1 MTTEPALLQ
10 RAQRYDLQ
18 ALADIYDRY
27 SLGIYRYAM
36 RLMSDEDLAEEC
48 VAETFNRFL
57 TVLKAGRGPQHHLQ
71 AYLYRV
77 AHNWITDYYRRQ
89 PPPTLPLE
97 PDLIPNPGSDPQVQ
111 VALEMEIERVRD
123 ALRLLTPEQRQ
134 VVVLKYLEEW
144 QNQEIAEAIE
154 KQVGAVKAL
163 EHRALNT
170 LRRILI
176 REEVRQQ

>member
-1 MTTEPALLQ
+1 MATEQALLR
-10 RAQRYDLQ
+10 RAQQYELE
-18 ALADIYDRY
+18 ALAQVYDRC
-27 SLGIYRYAM
+27 SPGLYRYAM
-36 RLMSDEDLAEEC
+36 RLVGDEDLAEEC

-57 TVLKAGRGPQHHLQ
+57 AALKGGRGPQRYLK

-97 PDLIPNPGSDPQVQ
+97 PERLHNPGADPQQ
-111 VALEMEIERVRD
+111 ILARQMDAERVRK

-134 VVVLKYLEEW
+134 VVVLKYLENW
-144 QNQEIAEAIE
+144 DNKEIAEAVS

-163 EHRALNT
+163 EHRALRSM
-170 LRRILI
+170 RRLMIK
-176 REEVRQQ
+176 EEVI

>member
-1 MTTEPALLQ
+1 MISEAALLL

-27 SLGIYRYAM
+27 SPGLYRYAM
-36 RLMSDEDLAEEC
+36 RLLSDEDLAEEC

-97 PDLIPNPGSDPQVQ
+97 PDLHHNPGSDPQAL
-111 VALEMEIERVRD
+111 VALEMEKEQVRD
-123 ALRLLTPEQRQ
+123 ALRLLTPDQRQ
-134 VVVLKYLEEW
+134 VLVLKYLEEW
-144 QNQEIAEAIE
+144 QNQEIAEAIQ

-163 EHRALNT
+163 EHRALHT
-170 LRRILI
+170 LKRILI
-176 REEVRQQ
+176 REEVI

>member
-1 MTTEPALLQ
+1 MATEQALLR
-10 RAQRYDLQ
+10 RAQQYELE
-18 ALADIYDRY
+18 ALAQVYDRY
-27 SLGIYRYAM
+27 SPGLYRYAM
-36 RLMSDEDLAEEC
+36 RLVGDEDLAEEC

-57 TVLKAGRGPQHHLQ
+57 AALKGGRGPQRYLK

-97 PDLIPNPGSDPQVQ
+97 PERLHNPGADPQQ
-111 VALEMEIERVRD
+111 ILARQMDAERVRK

-134 VVVLKYLEEW
+134 VVVLKYLENW
-144 QNQEIAEAIE
+144 DNKEIAEAVS

-163 EHRALNT
+163 EHRALRSM
-170 LRRILI
+170 RRLMIK
-176 REEVRQQ
+176 EEVI

>member
-18 ALADIYDRY
+18 ALAEIYDRY
-27 SLGIYRYAM
+27 SPGLYRYAM

-57 TVLKAGRGPQHHLQ
+57 SVLKAGRGPQQYLQ

-97 PDLIPNPGSDPQVQ
+97 PDLIHNPGSDPQVQ
-111 VALEMEIERVRD
+111 VALELEKERVRD

-170 LRRILI
+170 LRRILM

>member
-1 MTTEPALLQ
+1 
-10 RAQRYDLQ
+10 
-18 ALADIYDRY
+18 
-27 SLGIYRYAM
+27 M
-36 RLMSDEDLAEEC
+36 RLMSDEELAEEC

-97 PDLIPNPGSDPQVQ
+97 PDLIPIPGSDPQVQ
-111 VALEMEIERVRD
+111 VALEMEKERVRD

-170 LRRILI
+170 LRRILMK
-176 REEVRQQ
+176 EEVRQQ

>member
-1 MTTEPALLQ
+1 MISEAALLLH
-10 RAQRYDLQ
+10 AQRYELQ
-18 ALADIYDRY
+18 ALAEIYDRY
-27 SLGIYRYAM
+27 SPGLYRYAM

-57 TVLKAGRGPQHHLQ
+57 AVLKAGRGPQHHLQ

-97 PDLIPNPGSDPQVQ
+97 PDLHQNPGSDPQAL
-111 VALEMEIERVRD
+111 VALEMEKELVRD
-123 ALRLLTPEQRQ
+123 ALRLLTPDQRQ
-134 VVVLKYLEEW
+134 VLVLKYLEEW
-144 QNQEIAEAIE
+144 QNQEIAEAIQ

-170 LRRILI
+170 LKRILT
-176 REEVRQQ
+176 REEVM

>member
-1 MTTEPALLQ
+1 MATEQALLR
-10 RAQRYDLQ
+10 RAQQYELE
-18 ALADIYDRY
+18 ALAQVYDRY
-27 SLGIYRYAM
+27 SRGLYRYAM
-36 RLMSDEDLAEEC
+36 RLVGDEDLAEEC

-57 TVLKAGRGPQHHLQ
+57 AALKGGRGPQRYLK

-97 PDLIPNPGSDPQVQ
+97 PERLHNPGADPQQ
-111 VALEMEIERVRD
+111 ILARQMDAERVRK

-134 VVVLKYLEEW
+134 VVVLKYLENW
-144 QNQEIAEAIE
+144 DNKEIAEAVS

-163 EHRALNT
+163 EHRALRSM
-170 LRRILI
+170 RRLMIK
-176 REEVRQQ
+176 EEVI